1 MQMIVFSD
9 GGCKKTG
16 EGVCGASVQD
26 IYGKELAAIS
36 KNIGLSS
43 TNNIA
48 EYTSAILGV
57 RKAKELGAT
66 EVQLIMD
73 SQLVIRQLEGQ
84 YVVSKEHLK
93 PLHAE
98 LMDLLKSFDKY
109 YLLHVFREFNT
120 RADEL
125 AGEAYGIL

>member
-1 MQMIVFSD
+1 MMQVIVFSD

-16 EGVCGASVQD
+16 EAVCGASVQD

-36 KNIGLSS
+36 QNIGKG

-48 EYTSAILGV
+48 EYQSAILGIK
-57 RKAKELGAT
+57 KAKELGAT

-73 SQLVIRQLEGQ
+73 SQLVIRQLEGK
-84 YVVSKEHLK
+84 YAVTKVHLQ
-93 PLHAE
+93 PLHKE
-98 LMDLLKSFDKY
+98 LLDLLKSFDKY
-109 YLLHVFREFNT
+109 YLLHVLRDFNK

-125 AGEAYGIL
+125 AGEAYGI

>member
-1 MQMIVFSD
+1 MQLIVYSD

-16 EGVCGASVQD
+16 EAVCGASIQD
-26 IYGKELAAIS
+26 IYGREVSFIS
-36 KNIGLSS
+36 KNIGKG

-73 SQLVIRQLEGQ
+73 SQLVIRQLEGL
-84 YVVSKEHLK
+84 YAVSKDHLK
-93 PLHAE
+93 PLHVE
-98 LMDLLKSFDKY
+98 LLYLLKSFNKY
-109 YLLHVFREFNT
+109 YLLHVFREFNK
-120 RADEL
+120 RADAL
-125 AGEAYGIL
+125 AGEAYGSP